1 MTKNRTGRRAFLKGA
16 AAGSVAVSTA
26 VAAPAIAAGKIRW
39 KMVTTWPK
47 NFPGVGI
54 AAQRLADRVGALSD
68 GRLTIKL
75 FAAGE
80 FVPPFE
86 VFDAVRDGKAEC
98 GHDAPYYWI
107 AKNRSVPFFCT
118 VPGGLTP
125 QEHNAWIHYGG
136 GQELWD
142 EMYAEFGLRAWLAGN
157 AGTQMIGWFRNPI
170 TSVDDLSGLKIRMA
184 GLHAEVFNRL
194 GATSVNMAGGEIMP
208 ALQSG
213 LIDAAEWGGP
223 WMDLAF
229 GFYKVAKYCY
239 GPGVHEPGAAQ
250 SLVVNLKAYEALP
263 ADLKEIVRVAAE
275 VETVRLLGEF
285 TVMNALA
292 RQTLVNE
299 HGVIMEPLPESL
311 LKRWFEVSADVVAET
326 AAEGD
331 LNRRIYDNWTK
342 FRQSVIDFGPF
353 SEFGY
358 MKARLL

>member
-1 MTKNRTGRRAFLKGA
+1 M
-16 AAGSVAVSTA
+16 
-26 VAAPAIAAGKIRW
+26 
-39 KMVTTWPK
+39 
-47 NFPGVGI
+47 
-54 AAQRLADRVGALSD
+54 
-68 GRLTIKL
+68 
-75 FAAGE
+75 
-80 FVPPFE
+80 
-86 VFDAVRDGKAEC
+86 
-98 GHDAPYYWI
+98 
-107 AKNRSVPFFCT
+107 
-118 VPGGLTP
+118 PGGLTP
-125 QEHNAWIHYGG
+125 QEHNAWIQFGG

-157 AGTQMIGWFRNPI
+157 AGTQMIGWFRKPI
-170 TSVDDLSGLKIRMA
+170 RSVDDLSGLKIRMA

-194 GATSVNMAGGEIMP
+194 GATSVNMAGGEIMA

-263 ADLKEIVRVAAE
+263 ADLKEIVRAAAD
-275 VETVRLLGEF
+275 VETVRLLSEF
-285 TVMNALA
+285 TVMNARA
-292 RQTLVNE
+292 RHTLVNE
-299 HGVIMEPLPESL
+299 HGVTMELLPESL

-342 FRQSVIDFGPF
+342 FRQAVIDFGPF

>member
-1 MTKNRTGRRAFLKGA
+1 MTKNRKSRRAFLKGA

-26 VAAPAIAAGKIRW
+26 VAAPAIAAGRIRW

-54 AAQRLADRVGALSD
+54 AAQRIADRIGALSD
-68 GRLTIKL
+68 GRLTVKL

-80 FVPPFE
+80 FVPAFE
-86 VFDAVRDGKAEC
+86 VFDAVRDGTAEC

-107 AKNRSVPFFCT
+107 AKNRSAPFFCT

-125 QEHNAWIHYGG
+125 QEHNAWIQFGG

-157 AGTQMIGWFRNPI
+157 AGTQMIGWFRKPI
-170 TSVDDLSGLKIRMA
+170 RSVDDLSGLKIRMA

-194 GATSVNMAGGEIMP
+194 GATSVNMAGGEIMA

-263 ADLKEIVRVAAE
+263 ADLKEIVRAAAD
-275 VETVRLLGEF
+275 VETVRLLSEF
-285 TVMNALA
+285 TVMNARA
-292 RQTLVNE
+292 RHTLVNE
-299 HGVIMEPLPESL
+299 HGVTMEPLPESL

-342 FRQSVIDFGPF
+342 FRQAVIDFGPF